1 MSMLTPPG
9 MGGKYRITGDKYPR
23 MRPHRRRGRLAV
35 VVVGC
40 GAVLG
45 VAGWGT
51 LQLIDVFTGGGGTA
65 TAASGCSKTTTKAG
79 PAASA
84 SASAATSGGTG
95 TGAGTTAGA
104 RTGAGAGPGAVP
116 KPAQITVNVFNATT
130 RSGLAKT
137 TADELKKRGFRI
149 GEVGNAAKQYDKKV
163 TGTGVLLGPASS
175 LNTSLPVLATQLGTA
190 ERRTDAARKG
200 TTVDLIIGNGFKAL
214 TSRPEAAKALTAL
227 AAPRPTAGATTK
239 KGC

>member
-1 MSMLTPPG
+1 
-9 MGGKYRITGDKYPR
+9 MGGQYRITGDKYPR
-23 MRPHRRRGRLAV
+23 MRPSRRRGRLVGV
-35 VVVGC
+35 VVAC

-65 TAASGCSKTTTKAG
+65 SATGVKAGCATKAS
-79 PAASA
+79 PAATA
-84 SASAATSGGTG
+84 SPALL
-95 TGAGTTAGA
+95 
-104 RTGAGAGPGAVP
+104 P

-149 GEVGNAAKQYDKKV
+149 GEVGNAAPQYDKKV
-163 TGTGVLLGPASS
+163 TGTGVLLGPAAS
-175 LNTSLPVLATQLGTA
+175 LNTSLPVLATQLTAA

-200 TTVDLIIGNGFKAL
+200 PAIDLIIGNGFTAL
-214 TSRPEAAKALTAL
+214 TGLPEATRELTAL
-227 AAPRPTAGATTK
+227 AAPKPTATTK

>member
-1 MSMLTPPG
+1 

-35 VVVGC
+35 VVVSC

-65 TAASGCSKTTTKAG
+65 SAAGAGCSTKATKAS
-79 PAASA
+79 PTASA
-84 SASAATSGGTG
+84 SATAAN
-95 TGAGTTAGA
+95 AGA
-104 RTGAGAGPGAVP
+104 AP

-137 TADELKKRGFRI
+137 TADELRKRGFRI

-163 TGTGVLLGPASS
+163 TGAGILLGPASS
-175 LNTSLPVLATQLGTA
+175 LNTSLPVLATQLTTA
-190 ERRTDAARKG
+190 ERRTDAARAG
-200 TTVDLIIGNGFKAL
+200 TTIDLIIGNQFKAL
-214 TSRPEAAKALTAL
+214 TSQAASVKALTAL
-227 AAPRPTAGATTK
+227 AAPQPTPSTK

>member
-1 MSMLTPPG
+1 
-9 MGGKYRITGDKYPR
+9 MGGQYRITGDKYPR
-23 MRPHRRRGRLAV
+23 MRPSRRRGRLAGV
-35 VVVGC
+35 VIAC

-65 TAASGCSKTTTKAG
+65 SAAGAKAGCATKAS
-79 PAASA
+79 PAATA
-84 SASAATSGGTG
+84 S
-95 TGAGTTAGA
+95 
-104 RTGAGAGPGAVP
+104 PAVLP

-149 GEVGNAAKQYDKKV
+149 GDVGNAGPQYDKKV
-163 TGTGVLLGPASS
+163 TGTGVLLGPAAS
-175 LNTSLPVLATQLGTA
+175 LNTSLPVLATQLTAA

-200 TTVDLIIGNGFKAL
+200 PAIDLIIGNRFTAL
-214 TSRPEAAKALTAL
+214 TGVPEATRELTAL
-227 AAPRPTAGATTK
+227 AAPKPAATTK

>member
-1 MSMLTPPG
+1 

-35 VVVGC
+35 VVVAC

-65 TAASGCSKTTTKAG
+65 TAAGSGCSTKTTKAS

-84 SASAATSGGTG
+84 SAGAAAAVAGSA
-95 TGAGTTAGA
+95 
-104 RTGAGAGPGAVP
+104 P

-137 TADELKKRGFRI
+137 TADELKKRGFKI
-149 GEVGNAAKQYDKKV
+149 GEVGNATKQYDKKV
-163 TGTGVLLGPASS
+163 AGTGILLGPAAS
-175 LNTSLPVLATQLGTA
+175 LNTSLPVLATQLTTA
-190 ERRTDAARKG
+190 ERRTDAARAG
-200 TTVDLIIGNGFKAL
+200 TTLDLIIGNQFKAL
-214 TSRPEAAKALTAL
+214 TSQAASVKALTAL
-227 AAPRPTAGATTK
+227 AAPLPTATTK